1 MSNALNAD
9 NSLSRQLFKSIFG
22 LYCLIAISVTAI
34 QIIQEYRY
42 TQITISEELKN
53 YEQIFGPVLAKALWN
68 LDREQVNDITR
79 GFTEVPIIV
88 AVKIEHI
95 KNNQLVPYA
104 NRNSDNSSTEN
115 NKQFSYT
122 FPINYH
128 IGSAIH
134 PLGQATLYSDS
145 SIVMARVKL
154 GFIFLILNALIKG
167 IFLWFIFWWVSKKLL
182 ITPLN
187 KLIEAISN
195 LKFNNLSSF
204 NIDLNIKNKNELS
217 AIEQSFSDMVSELAR
232 AEKGVSDF
240 NARLEQEVHKR
251 TLELEQAKNEAEALT
266 HAAESATQA
275 KTTFLANVSHELR
288 TPMNGIQ
295 GMLHLIESSELD
307 EKQKQYTEVASASA
321 DRLLTLIDEIIDLS
335 KAESGKFTIEET
347 VFDIHPIFDDLAH
360 SYNLLEL
367 KDKPIELRLNANNI
381 QNLQAVGDPTRLRQ
395 ILINLISNAIKFTE
409 KGHIIISTLINNDVD
424 SNNNHFY
431 LTVSIQDTGI
441 GIDEDN
447 LEYIFDSFSQGD
459 SSITRKYGGSG
470 LGLSICKQLC
480 ELMGGSITVSS
491 QLEEGSCFQFTIRLG
506 KVGVD

>member
-1 MSNALNAD
+1 MKHTLDAE

-42 TQITISEELKN
+42 TKITIGEELKN
-53 YEQIFGPVLAKALWN
+53 YERIFGPVLAKALWN
-68 LDREQVNDITR
+68 LDREQVDDITK
-79 GFTEVPIIV
+79 GFAEVPIIV

-95 KNNQLVPYA
+95 KNSQLVPYA
-104 NRNSDNSSTEN
+104 SRLSDKSNTESN
-115 NKQFSYT
+115 EQFSYT
-122 FPINYH
+122 FPINYQ

-145 SIVMARVKL
+145 SIVLARVKL

-187 KLIEAISN
+187 TLIEAISN

-204 NIDLNIKNKNELS
+204 NIDLKIKKENELS
-217 AIEQSFSDMVSELAR
+217 VIEQSFSKMVSELSR
-232 AEKGVSDF
+232 AEKSVSNF
-240 NARLEQEVHKR
+240 NARLEKEVHKR

-266 HAAESATQA
+266 HVAESATLA

-288 TPMNGIQ
+288 TPMNGIL
-295 GMLHLIESSELD
+295 GMLHLIKSSALD
-307 EKQKQYTEVASASA
+307 EKQKKYTEVASTSA
-321 DRLLTLIDEIIDLS
+321 DRLLTLIDEVLDLS
-335 KAESGKFTIEET
+335 KAESGKFTIEES
-347 VFDIHPIFDDLAH
+347 VFDIHPIFDDIVH
-360 SYNLLEL
+360 SFNLLEL

-381 QNLQAVGDPTRLRQ
+381 KNLQAFGDSTRLRQ
-395 ILINLISNAIKFTE
+395 ILINLIGNAIKFTE
-409 KGHIIISTLINNDVD
+409 KGHIIVSTVINSDTD
-424 SNNNHFY
+424 SHSNHFD

-491 QLEEGSCFQFTIRLG
+491 QPGEGSCFQFMIKLG
-506 KVGVD
+506 KVE